1 MSDNEKL
8 PAHELIT
15 SKLRGLIEEVKVLH
29 FSLTHASKS
38 AEAAIGFRVLLSLL
52 PQMQLDVE
60 QRFYV
65 MKQLVELFEIATEY
79 GMGEYAGEL
88 RAVRTE
94 LNTPG

>member
-8 PAHELIT
+8 PAHELIVNE
-15 SKLRGLIEEVKVLH
+15 LRSLIEEIKTLH
-29 FSLTHASKS
+29 FSLTYANKS

-52 PQMQLDVE
+52 PQIQLDIE
-60 QRFYV
+60 QRFWT
-65 MKQLVELFEIATEY
+65 MRQLAGLYEIATEY

-88 RAVRTE
+88 RAVRTK